1 MEGYIMKTQQID
13 FERAQ
18 NLYKDYFTHST
29 NKTIA
34 ANITS
39 TFSNCDISLLDN
51 FLVSPREFLNQFLQ
65 KNYPNEISI
74 KSNFINKVILKTKRH
89 VTIFELNV
97 GSSRVDLCK
106 INGHSTAY
114 EIKTELDSP
123 KRLET
128 QMQDYFNIFENVYLI
143 CPEKKLTLYENA
155 IPTDCGVYTYRISK
169 TGKYFFKL
177 LRAAQKS
184 TKIDPNLQLSTL
196 TKKDLKQYFS
206 CPVSYEK
213 KIMIS
218 WIIEN
223 HRAETINTIFK
234 QHLKEKYR
242 ENWQFLLNNR
252 NDIFEIDYQW
262 FFKNQISPQ
271 IVYV

>member
-1 MEGYIMKTQQID
+1 MTIQQND

-18 NLYKDYFTHST
+18 NLYKNYFTHST

-34 ANITS
+34 ANI
-39 TFSNCDISLLDN
+39 CDVFNDELNLSLFNDKH
-51 FLVSPREFLNQFLQ
+51 VSPREFLNFFLQ

-74 KSNFINKVILKTKRH
+74 KSNFINKVITKTKKH

-123 KRLET
+123 KRLEA
-128 QMQDYFNIFENVYLI
+128 QMHDYFNIFENVYLI
-143 CPEKKLTLYENA
+143 CPQKKLNLYEKFV
-155 IPTDCGVYTYRISK
+155 PKDCGIYTYRLSK

-177 LRAAQKS
+177 ERQSQKS
-184 TKIDPNLQLSTL
+184 SKINPVLQLATF
-196 TKKDLKQYFS
+196 TKKDLRYYFS
-206 CPVSYEK
+206 CPEYLEK
-213 KIMIS
+213 EQMILQIKDAYS
-218 WIIEN
+218 DKE
-223 HRAETINTIFK
+223 INTIFK
-234 QHLKEKYR
+234 NHLKEKY
-242 ENWQFLLNNR
+242 EDNWHFLLSNQ
-252 NDIFEIDYQW
+252 NDILEIDYQW
-262 FFKNQISPQ
+262 FFKNKISPQ